1 VGSNQLQVNDGSVE
15 RIARKSIDHDK
26 PLDVPFVIS
35 WQLQTRGQPGVNEEQ
50 HRQSALVV
58 VAWGMAALVG
68 VPLAALTL
76 IILSVA
82 D

>member
-1 VGSNQLQVNDGSVE
+1 M
-15 RIARKSIDHDK
+15 
-26 PLDVPFVIS
+26 DVAFVVS
-35 WQLQTRGQPGVNEEQ
+35 WQLQTRGQPGVTEEQ
-50 HRQSALVV
+50 HRHSALVV

-68 VPLAALTL
+68 VPLAAMTL

>member
-1 VGSNQLQVNDGSVE
+1 M
-15 RIARKSIDHDK
+15 
-26 PLDVPFVIS
+26 
-35 WQLQTRGQPGVNEEQ
+35 TEEQ
-50 HRQSALVV
+50 HRHSALVV